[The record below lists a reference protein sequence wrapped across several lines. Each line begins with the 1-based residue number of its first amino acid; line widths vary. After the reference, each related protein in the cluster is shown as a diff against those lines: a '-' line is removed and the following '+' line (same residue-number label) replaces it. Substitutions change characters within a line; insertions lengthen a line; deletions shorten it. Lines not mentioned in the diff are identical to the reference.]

1 MQLLASCVTTTAIFT
16 YICFSSWYYINIT
29 TILNFPGPIKPWKK
43 IYNNALQL
51 LMWRNMFMDHA
62 AGFQI
67 VCQYNKKTT
76 CVFLFV
82 LAMHFLIHIPHTA
95 KMYKSE
101 QGTLNHKL
109 TYITTLLNHIWFI
122 CTLSG
127 NDQSLHHVSCMK
139 YKLYKLFAHHDSFS
153 FCKKHESKLCT
164 HIIHMFICLTYTW

>member
-1 MQLLASCVTTTAIFT
+1 MWRKYVCMQLLASCVTTTAIFT

-82 LAMHFLIHIPHTA
+82 LAMNFWYIYLTLPRCTKASMEHWITNIHNYIIESYMVHL
-95 KMYKSE
+95 Y
-101 QGTLNHKL
+101 TLGERSIFAPCIMHEIQ
-109 TYITTLLNHIWFI
+109 TIQRSAI
-122 CTLSG
+122 C
-127 NDQSLHHVSCMK
+127 
-139 YKLYKLFAHHDSFS
+139 
-153 FCKKHESKLCT
+153 
-164 HIIHMFICLTYTW
+164 